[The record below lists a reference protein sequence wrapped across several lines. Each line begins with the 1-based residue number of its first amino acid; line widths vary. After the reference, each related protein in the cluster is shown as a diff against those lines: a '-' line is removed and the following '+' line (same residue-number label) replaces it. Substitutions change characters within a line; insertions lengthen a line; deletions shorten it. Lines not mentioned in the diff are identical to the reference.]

1 MACAAPNLHVC
12 IVKVSEKCLPTSALE
27 PDETRRTRWCCVAIF
42 KCDSCGYEREVPD
55 KLAGKAAKCP
65 GCGQGVVIAKTSMAE
80 DLAAMFDA
88 DVPDAAEREPLNLDS
103 TDVEVD
109 LSKEDNVLC
118 EKCGEV
124 IPSPGDNPR
133 CPVCGH
139 VATRNSVVNI
149 DESGLDVSDLAD
161 DTPPQVWESN
171 YHDDQAQAQLDE
183 DEEPGR
189 GAAFFVGNFA
199 LNVFA
204 GLVSGVLGLYF
215 ALAMSLL
222 VCSWTGTHDFLPAIL
237 ATALTG
243 MGVGSF
249 FFSMQS
255 KIPFAQAGPSLA
267 LTGVLFF
274 FLGAIYRSMEGIYVP
289 ETILATLLAA
299 IFLASL
305 VAGIGLWI
313 IGVLKA
319 GNHIRYVPLQIIGGV
334 IGGVGVYIV
343 IGALDWI
350 GRLDLDWNHVFFSLK
365 ESVLY
370 LHPAQSL
377 SVMGPSLAF
386 GLILFAGLSKYK
398 NTLFLVCLL
407 LVASAAGIGAA
418 VWHPDPTM
426 DSLGMPIAELK
437 NGVPLFSINILKEG
451 LGEVQWEVIRSHGL
465 YIGAL
470 GCLIALS
477 GMYRITRLE
486 LIQGREVSMDHELR
500 ALGIT
505 NCISAVCGGMPV
517 AISFGRS
524 AGSYASG
531 ARGPLAG
538 IVAGIVVGTGYFYA
552 DLVVP
557 FIPRFVP
564 EGVLLFAGL
573 ALVRGWVFKAK
584 TAFTRRDD
592 LWMLWA
598 TFIVTIVLGLLI
610 GIGFGVA
617 LALIVTVRR
626 NSRGGPIRNILM
638 GSVHRSNVDRAP
650 AQQRILKEYGDH
662 IYIVRLQG
670 FMFLG
675 SMEELLVELRK
686 RLSDKSLLPVEY
698 IILDFH
704 KVTGLASATGI
715 AFVKLQKL
723 MDEYNV
729 EMVIASAPLDLE
741 EHLSSSGHLVDGGG
755 GFRVFL
761 DLDYAMEW
769 CENRV
774 LDSENLLEMKEM
786 SLPALLEP
794 IFPEPKHIPALM
806 KVLKR
811 VVVERGDAVC
821 RQGDKS
827 NTMYFVESGRLDV
840 ELETE
845 SGKVIRLKKVGP
857 GGVFGEMGIYTLAP
871 RSATV
876 RATEKCVLYLMT
888 REKLDAIEKRA
899 PQLVTS
905 IHRFMINLLA
915 GRLAEAN
922 FKVRELMR

>member
-1 MACAAPNLHVC
+1 
-12 IVKVSEKCLPTSALE
+12 
-27 PDETRRTRWCCVAIF
+27 
-42 KCDSCGYEREVPD
+42 
-55 KLAGKAAKCP
+55 
-65 GCGQGVVIAKTSMAE
+65 MAE
-80 DLAAMFDA
+80 DLAALFDE
-88 DVPDAAEREPLNLDS
+88 DVPDGGEREPFNLDS
-103 TDVEVD
+103 TEVEIYLSGKGDVI
-109 LSKEDNVLC
+109 C
-118 EKCGEV
+118 QKCGEV
-124 IPSPGDNPR
+124 IPNPEEDPR
-133 CPVCGH
+133 CPSCGH
-139 VATRNSVVNI
+139 KEDLTKSVADVDDS
-149 DESGLDVSDLAD
+149 DLDVSDLID
-161 DTPPQVWESN
+161 ETPPQVWESN
-171 YHDDQAQAQLDE
+171 YQENNTQAQLDE
-183 DEEPGR
+183 DDEPGK
-189 GAAFFVGNFA
+189 GAAFLVGNLA
-199 LNVFA
+199 LNLFS
-204 GLVSGVLGLYF
+204 GLISGALGLYF
-215 ALAMSLL
+215 ALAISLL
-222 VCSWTGTHDFLPAIL
+222 VCSWTGMHDFLPVIL

-249 FFSMQS
+249 FYSMQS
-255 KIPFAQAGPSLA
+255 RIPFAQAGPSMA
-267 LTGVLFF
+267 LTGILFF
-274 FLGAIYRSMEGIYVP
+274 FLGAIYRSMEGVYVP
-289 ETILATLLAA
+289 ETILATLFAA
-299 IFLASL
+299 IVLTSL
-305 VAGIGLWI
+305 IAGVGLWA
-313 IGVLKA
+313 IGVLRA
-319 GNHIRYVPLQIIGGV
+319 GNHIRYIPLQIIGGV

-350 GRLDLDWNHVFFSLK
+350 GRLELDWNHVFLSLK

-377 SVMGPSLAF
+377 SVMGPSIAF
-386 GLILFAGLSKYK
+386 AVILFIGLSKYK

-407 LVASAAGIGAA
+407 LVASAAGIGAS
-418 VWHPDPTM
+418 VWSQDPAM
-426 DSLGMPIAELK
+426 RALGMPIAELK
-437 NGVPLFSINILKEG
+437 AGVPFLSINILKEG
-451 LGEVQWEVIRSHGL
+451 LGDVQWEIIRVHGL
-465 YIGAL
+465 YIGAM

-486 LIQGREVSMDHELR
+486 LIQGREVSMDTELR

-505 NCISAVCGGMPV
+505 NCLSGLCGGMPV
-517 AISFGRS
+517 AISYGRS

-538 IVAGIVVGTGYFYA
+538 IVAGIVVGAGYFYA

-557 FIPRFVP
+557 YIPRFVP

-573 ALVRGWVFKAK
+573 ALVRGWVFKAR

-598 TFIVTIVLGLLI
+598 TFIVTIIFGMLI
-610 GIGFGVA
+610 GIGFAVA

-626 NSRGGPIRNILM
+626 NSRGGPIRNVLS

-675 SMEELLVELRK
+675 SMEELLVELRR

-698 IILDFH
+698 IILDFQ

-723 MDEYNV
+723 MDEYDV

-741 EHLSSSGHLVDGGG
+741 EHLDSTGHLVDGGG

-786 SLPALLEP
+786 SLPALLKP
-794 IFPEPKHIPALM
+794 VFPEPKHIPALM

-811 VVVERGDAVC
+811 VVVDKGDIVC
-821 RQGDKS
+821 KQGDMS
-827 NTMYFVESGRLDV
+827 NSMYFVESGRLDV
-840 ELETE
+840 ELEME
-845 SGKVIRLKKVGP
+845 SGKVIRMKKIGP

-871 RSATV
+871 RSATI

-888 REKLDAIEKRA
+888 REKLEAIEKRA
-899 PQLVTS
+899 PQLVSS